1 MYINKSSLAQFA
13 QGNKTSDVT
22 MDRYLTQY
30 LDLYNKVEPH
40 VRAFVPE
47 ENRADRI
54 KNEVARVREKYSE
67 FPNPSLY
74 GIPVG
79 IKDLIHLDGLPTRA
93 GSNLPHKH

>member
-13 QGNKTSDVT
+13 LGNKTSDVT

-30 LDLYNKVEPH
+30 LDLYDKVEPH

-54 KNEVARVREKYSE
+54 KMKW
-67 FPNPSLY
+67 L
-74 GIPVG
+74 G
-79 IKDLIHLDGLPTRA
+79 
-93 GSNLPHKH
+93 